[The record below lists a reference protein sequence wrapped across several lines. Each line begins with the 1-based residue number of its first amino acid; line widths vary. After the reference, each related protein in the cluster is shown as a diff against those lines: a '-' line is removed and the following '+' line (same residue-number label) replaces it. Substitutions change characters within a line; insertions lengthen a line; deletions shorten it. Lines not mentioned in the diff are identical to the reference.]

1 MYAILSQNFFTNI
14 RKIFCLYYKLIYICK
29 KYIMTHKEFT
39 PSESLDLITN
49 IILEAKSRFKDNG
62 FAFIFI
68 GLCCFI
74 SSLGQFIL
82 LKLEYYKV
90 NYYPY
95 FIMPVAGVITYFYY
109 KKKRSTV
116 KSKNIIGTL
125 LALFGVILG
134 LNLTIAGFF
143 FWEKFDIALLPFM
156 LILFSLWP
164 FLTGVL
170 IRNRLFTAL
179 GLIVNII
186 AYCSF
191 FIGMEYHPLVL
202 STVSLIGI
210 VLPGIVINYSH
221 KESYV

>member
-39 PSESLDLITN
+39 PSESLNLITN

-109 KKKRSTV
+109 KKKRSAV

-125 LALFGVILG
+125 LSLFGIILG

-156 LILFSLWP
+156 LIMFSLWP
-164 FLTGVL
+164 LLTGVL
-170 IRNRLFTAL
+170 IRNRLFTAM

-202 STVSLIGI
+202 SIVSLIGI
-210 VLPGIVINYSH
+210 VLPGIVLNYSR